1 VIATANSHESCGP
14 KEAGASALIVICG
27 DDVYEDLFTAS
38 LELQDILIA
47 EGFVAR
53 VRMGLSGA
61 VAEADREDLIVL
73 YRAMGEFPPAHQA
86 ALAEVV
92 RGGAGLLALHSSNV
106 FGSIDGELDESYRT
120 AFELIGSRYVSHGE
134 PPHESRFTIRL
145 GGMDVVTNGIE
156 PFELTHEHYR
166 IETRPAVDV
175 VAWRATGHGA
185 EPLVHL
191 SSLGDGRVCYI
202 QFGHDM
208 RVWREPSVR
217 QIIARSAEWA
227 RRRNQG
233 ALSMALSN
241 TPGGS
246 L

>member
-1 VIATANSHESCGP
+1 VITTANTRESCGL
-14 KEAGASALIVICG
+14 KEDGASALIVICG
-27 DDVYEDLFTAS
+27 DDVYEDMFTAS
-38 LELQDILIA
+38 LELQDILID

-53 VRMGLSGA
+53 VRMGMSGA
-61 VAEADREDLIVL
+61 VAEAGREDLIVL
-73 YRAMGEFPPAHQA
+73 YRAMGEFTPAHQA
-86 ALAEVV
+86 ALAEAV

-106 FGSIDGELDESYRT
+106 FGSNGGELDESHRT

-134 PPHESRFTIRL
+134 PPHESRHTVHL
-145 GGMDVVTNGIE
+145 GGTDAVTDGIE

-166 IETRPAVDV
+166 IETRPGVDV
-175 VAWRATGHGA
+175 VAWRSTAHGA

-191 SSLGDGRVCYI
+191 SNLGDGRICYV

-233 ALSMALSN
+233 ALSMAFSN